1 VRNVIHERDQ
11 GGESRRVVV
20 CGSFDDLRSPDVRF
34 LQEAARLGPVHV
46 RLWSDALVASRQGK
60 RPAFPEA
67 ERRFVMG
74 ALRYVAGV
82 SLVQSR
88 DSVLRP
94 VAGVRPGVVA
104 VRPNEDDPELR
115 AACARQ
121 GVKYFVPDAG
131 ALSGFPPCE
140 LRRSEASARRVVV
153 TGCFDWLHSGHLEF
167 FHEAAAFGELY
178 VVVGSDRNVRLLKG
192 DGHPLH
198 SQDERCYMVQAA
210 RDVHRALI
218 STGSGW
224 MDAEPEI
231 ATIAPHIY
239 LVNEDGD
246 EPEKRDFCRAHG
258 LEYVVLHR
266 RPHPGLPKRTSTA
279 LRGF

>member
-1 VRNVIHERDQ
+1 VPRVTPEPDQ
-11 GGESRRVVV
+11 GGDPRRVVA

-34 LQEAARLGPVHV
+34 LQEAARLGPVHA
-46 RLWSDALVASRQGK
+46 RLWSDSLVVSTHGK
-60 RPAFPEA
+60 RPAFPQA
-67 ERRFVMG
+67 ERRFVIG

-82 SLVQSR
+82 SLVHSH
-88 DSVLRP
+88 DSVLHP
-94 VAGVRPGVVA
+94 LAGVRPGVVA
-104 VRPNEDDPELR
+104 VRPTEDDPELR
-115 AACARQ
+115 AACARH
-121 GVKYFVPDAG
+121 GVSYFAPDSG

-140 LRRSEASARRVVV
+140 LRRPEAGARRVVV

-167 FHEAAAFGELY
+167 FHEAAALGELY

-198 SQDERCYMVQAA
+198 SQEERRYMVQAA
-210 RDVHRALI
+210 RDVQQALI

-231 ATIAPHIY
+231 ASIAPHIY

-246 EPEKRDFCRAHG
+246 QPEKRDFCRAHG
-258 LEYVVLHR
+258 LEYVVLRR
-266 RPHPGLPKRTSTA
+266 RPHRGLPKRTSTA